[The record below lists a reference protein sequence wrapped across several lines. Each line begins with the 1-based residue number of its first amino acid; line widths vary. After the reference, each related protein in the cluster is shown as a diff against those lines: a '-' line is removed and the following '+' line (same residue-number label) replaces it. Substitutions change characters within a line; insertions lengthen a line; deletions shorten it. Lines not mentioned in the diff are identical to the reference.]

1 MAIKFES
8 LVLIPF
14 LMVRCWYSILNFFR
28 FDNCIFKSLRRC
40 LNPVTNKCHEH
51 CVDRRRIVVQC
62 FQPNQPF
69 IASEMLTT
77 LAIANYRSIR
87 NLILPLSRLNVV
99 TGVNGSGKSSLYRA
113 LRLLALT
120 AQGRLIAALADEG
133 GLQSTLWAG
142 PETISRAVRQGN
154 HPPQAT
160 RRNEPVNLKLGFCTG
175 QLGYAIDLGL
185 PSPSSSMF
193 GADPEIKRECIWN
206 GAFLRPASLLVD
218 RKNWIVHTRTDHGSW
233 CQMTETLSPFDSMLA
248 ELADPHAAPEMLK
261 LRELIRSW
269 RFYDHLR
276 TDIDAPARR
285 VQIATHTP
293 VLTADGASLAA
304 TWQTIR
310 EIGDADGLKE
320 AVSDGFPGAR
330 VGVQQV
336 GNGLQIMMWQNGL
349 LRALSAPEL
358 SEGTLRYLLC
368 IAALL
373 SPRPPALMV
382 LNEPETSL
390 HPDLLPALARLIIK
404 ASGESQIVVVSHSTR
419 LVAALE
425 REGGAN
431 TMTLDKECGE
441 TLAPGVHALERPSW
455 RWPKR

>member
-1 MAIKFES
+1 
-8 LVLIPF
+8 
-14 LMVRCWYSILNFFR
+14 
-28 FDNCIFKSLRRC
+28 
-40 LNPVTNKCHEH
+40 
-51 CVDRRRIVVQC
+51 
-62 FQPNQPF
+62 
-69 IASEMLTT
+69 MLTT

-87 NLILPLSRLNVV
+87 DLILPLSQLNVV
-99 TGVNGSGKSSLYRA
+99 TGANGSGKSSLYRA

-120 AQGRLIAALADEG
+120 AQGRLIASLADEG
-133 GLQSTLWAG
+133 GLRSTLWAG
-142 PETISRAVRQGN
+142 PEIISAAVRQGK

-160 RRNEPVNLKLGFCTG
+160 RRNEPVNLKLGFCTE

-185 PSPSSSMF
+185 PLPSASMF
-193 GADPEIKRECIWN
+193 SADPAIKRECIWS
-206 GAFLRPASLLVD
+206 GASLRPAALLVD
-218 RKNWIVHTRTDHGSW
+218 RKNWIVHTRADDGSW
-233 CQMTETLSPFDSMLA
+233 RQMTETLSPFDSMLA
-248 ELADPHAAPEMLK
+248 ELADPNAAPEMLT
-261 LRELIRSW
+261 LREQIRSW

-293 VLTADGASLAA
+293 VLSADGANLAA

-310 EIGDADGLKE
+310 EIGDAAALDD
-320 AVSDGFPGAR
+320 AVSDAFPGAK

-336 GNGLQIMMWQNGL
+336 GNGLEIVMWQHGL
-349 LRALSAPEL
+349 LRALSASEL

-404 ASGESQIVVVSHSTR
+404 ASRESQIVVVSHSTR

-425 REGGAN
+425 REGNGI
-431 TMTLDKECGE
+431 TMVLEKEHGE
-441 TLAPGVHALERPSW
+441 TRVQGLHPLERPAW
-455 RWPKR
+455 RWPTR